1 MYRRSI
7 IASNDICLLISESAN
22 NLADGDNQ
30 DLNDLLRELET
41 AAETTV
47 NEASPS
53 FASELEND
61 TEDIACIQE
70 GDKGV
75 SMTKKL
81 GTVNTHFRYF
91 ARRFLNKNYSGVENL
106 KKEEVT
112 SKLVGKFA
120 NYLVRFA
127 TKNLKPNGEPL
138 MWNTLSQY
146 FSVFKVYFHDRFQP
160 PPVAVTD
167 ESTKRVVQHM
177 RRVKIKLVRA
187 AGTSWVNE
195 KEKASIEDIIAFA
208 MVCYWEGDLTS
219 AELLHLQRAC
229 FFNGGRGSEVAYLDW
244 DHAYMTDITVRQ
256 CNVTFKTLG
265 TNVLRLKTARLS
277 NRCDELQHFVH
288 RESFL
293 KDYCFAMFHHLVLQN
308 PTIDEDNAKHMF
320 PHWKGLVTDKEK
332 QVDSKVSAVFTK
344 LWSQIHQLAQ
354 KYGDHMPS
362 DPDSIPLANMNESMT
377 LHAAGKKA
385 CAQFLGDTNIAPQ
398 HLLHHL
404 GWALKTFHTYFDYW
418 CGGRVSTV
426 MTGLQIAG
434 WDSNVNDIPQGVPP
448 SLDEVPPTVVNH
460 AKVDKFVEALLGSHG
475 SISYHVRRHIVAVGM
490 GFYQDYVEFMQKE
503 PSSKYAT
510 YESLVSKA
518 PFAHYVESAREQ
530 VGMSQEE
537 MLNLCKSLKHQFL
550 WKNAFAIPEFLA
562 KMGTVDYPIEK
573 FHQYIP
579 FNKWISMS
587 DKRSHFL
594 MAQVHKL
601 QDAVLAIGEV
611 SATNSDL
618 LASTAEKVQNLEN
631 KLASLSFDMKKTF
644 TLVEA
649 MATNT
654 LGVDKVTELLGAL
667 TLEESSESANVIGRP
682 NAGSRNP
689 VATILGG
696 AVAIEPRMV
705 ITDTQMSYEAIN
717 DHVDKIGGDLE
728 QMFLY
733 LLEHR
738 FEQAYNSCPV
748 DKKKKL
754 KAPMARRR
762 FALKIF
768 RKFAAKELDISE
780 KDTILN
786 EKGIH
791 LSDEEAK
798 AWKRDTSAALK
809 KAYNAVVKHLVEKNK
824 MKESAKLSV
833 SSIYNA
839 KGAFKEE
846 KAEEEEED

>member
-1 MYRRSI
+1 M
-7 IASNDICLLISESAN
+7 
-22 NLADGDNQ
+22 
-30 DLNDLLRELET
+30 
-41 AAETTV
+41 
-47 NEASPS
+47 
-53 FASELEND
+53 
-61 TEDIACIQE
+61 
-70 GDKGV
+70 

-91 ARRFLNKNYSGVENL
+91 ARRFLKKDYNGVEYL

-112 SKLVGKFA
+112 SKLVGQFA
-120 NYLVRFA
+120 NYLVKFA
-127 TKNLKPNGEPL
+127 TKNLKPNGELL

-146 FSVFKVYFHDRFQP
+146 FSVFKVYFHDRFLP

-167 ESTKRVVQHM
+167 ESTKRIVQHM

-195 KEKASIEDIIAFA
+195 KEKASIEDILAFA

-219 AELLHLQRAC
+219 AELLHLQKAC
-229 FFNGGRGSEVAYLDW
+229 FSNGGRGSEVAYLDW
-244 DHAYMTDITVRQ
+244 DNAYMTVITVRQ
-256 CNVTFKTLG
+256 CNVSFKTLG

-277 NRCDELQHFVH
+277 NRCDELQHFIH

-293 KDYCFAMFHHLVLQN
+293 KDYGFAMFHHLVLQN
-308 PTIDEDNAKHMF
+308 PTIDEENAKHMF
-320 PHWKGLVTDKEK
+320 PHWKSLVTDKEK

-344 LWSQIHQLAQ
+344 LWLQIHQLAQ
-354 KYGDHMPS
+354 KYGDYMPS

-385 CAQFLGDTNIAPQ
+385 CAQYLGDTNIAPQ

-448 SLDEVPPTVVNH
+448 SLEEVPPTVVSQ
-460 AKVDKFVEALLGSHG
+460 AKVDKFVDALLGSHTA
-475 SISYHVRRHIVAVGM
+475 ISYHVRRHIVAVGM
-490 GFYQDYVEFMQKE
+490 CYYRDYVEFMQKE

-510 YESLVSKA
+510 YESLVTKA
-518 PFAHYVESAREQ
+518 PFALYIESAREQ
-530 VGMSQEE
+530 VDMSQEE
-537 MLNLCKSLKHQFL
+537 MFNLCKSLKQQFM

-562 KMGTVDYPIEK
+562 QMGTVEYPIEK

-601 QDAVLAIGEV
+601 QEAVLAIGEV
-611 SATNSDL
+611 SGTNSDL
-618 LASTAEKVQNLEN
+618 LVGTAEKVQRLED
-631 KLASLSFDMKKTF
+631 KLVTLSNDMKKTC

-649 MATNT
+649 MATET
-654 LGVDKVTELLGAL
+654 LGIDKVTELLGSIS
-667 TLEESSESANVIGRP
+667 LEDNLEPENVTGDP
-682 NAGSRNP
+682 KSGSHNP

-696 AVAIEPRMV
+696 AVGIEPKMV
-705 ITDTQMSYEAIN
+705 ISGTQLSYEAIN
-717 DHVDKIGGDLE
+717 DHVDKLGGDIE

-738 FEQAYNSCPV
+738 FEQAYNSCSAE
-748 DKKKKL
+748 KKKKF
-754 KAPMARRR
+754 KAPMVRRR
-762 FALKIF
+762 FALGVF
-768 RKFAAKELDISE
+768 RQFAAKELGVSTDG
-780 KDTILN
+780 TILN

-791 LSDEEAK
+791 LSAGEAK
-798 AWKRDTSAALK
+798 AWKKETSAALK
-809 KAYNAVVKHLVEKNK
+809 KAYNAMVKHLVEKNK

-833 SSIYNA
+833 SSIYRA
-839 KGAFKEE
+839 KEAFKEE
-846 KAEEEEED
+846 EG

>member
-1 MYRRSI
+1 M
-7 IASNDICLLISESAN
+7 
-22 NLADGDNQ
+22 
-30 DLNDLLRELET
+30 
-41 AAETTV
+41 
-47 NEASPS
+47 
-53 FASELEND
+53 
-61 TEDIACIQE
+61 
-70 GDKGV
+70 

-91 ARRFLNKNYSGVENL
+91 ARRFLQRDIGGVEYL

-112 SKLVGKFA
+112 SKLVGQFA
-120 NYLVRFA
+120 NYLVKFA
-127 TKNLKPNGEPL
+127 TKGLKPSGELL

-146 FSVFKVYFHDRFQP
+146 FSVFKVYFHDRFLP

-167 ESTKRVVQHM
+167 ESTKRIVQHM

-229 FFNGGRGSEVAYLDW
+229 FSNGGRGSEVAYLDW

-320 PHWKGLVTDKEK
+320 PRWKGLVTDKEQ

-344 LWSQIHQLAQ
+344 LWSQIHLLAQ
-354 KYGDHMPS
+354 KYGDYMPA
-362 DPDSIPLANMNESMT
+362 DPDSIPLANMNQSMT

-434 WDSNVNDIPQGVPP
+434 WDSNVSDIPQGVPP
-448 SLDEVPPTVVNH
+448 TLDEVPSTVVSQ
-460 AKVDKFVEALLGSHG
+460 AKVEKFVEALIGSHV
-475 SISYHVRRHIVAVGM
+475 SISYNVRGHIVAVGM
-490 GFYQDYVEFMQKE
+490 CYYQDYVEFMKKE

-518 PFAHYVESAREQ
+518 PFAHYVESARDQ

-537 MLNLCKSLKHQFL
+537 MFNLCKSLKQQFL

-562 KMGTVDYPIEK
+562 QMGTVDYPIEK

-601 QDAVLAIGEV
+601 QEAVLAIGEV
-611 SATNSDL
+611 TTTNSDL

-631 KLASLSFDMKKTF
+631 KLASLSYDMKKTF

-649 MATNT
+649 MATDT
-654 LGVDKVTELLGAL
+654 LGIDKVTELLS
-667 TLEESSESANVIGRP
+667 TLSLEDTSERDNVTGTS
-682 NAGSRNP
+682 NSGSRNP
-689 VATILGG
+689 VATILRG

-705 ITDTQMSYEAIN
+705 ITDTQMTYESIN
-717 DHVDKIGGDLE
+717 DHVDRLGGDLE

-738 FEQAYNSCPV
+738 FEQAYNSCPAY
-748 DKKKKL
+748 KKQKL

-762 FALKIF
+762 FALGIF
-768 RKFAAKELDISE
+768 RQFAAKEIGVSAD
-780 KDTILN
+780 DTILK

-791 LSDEEAK
+791 LSDDEAK
-798 AWKRDTSAALK
+798 AWKKDTSAALK
-809 KAYNAVVKHLVEKNK
+809 KAYNAVVKHLVEKKK
-824 MKESAKLSV
+824 MKDSAKLSV
-833 SSIYNA
+833 SSIYKA
-839 KGAFKEE
+839 KDAFKEE
-846 KAEEEEED
+846 EG